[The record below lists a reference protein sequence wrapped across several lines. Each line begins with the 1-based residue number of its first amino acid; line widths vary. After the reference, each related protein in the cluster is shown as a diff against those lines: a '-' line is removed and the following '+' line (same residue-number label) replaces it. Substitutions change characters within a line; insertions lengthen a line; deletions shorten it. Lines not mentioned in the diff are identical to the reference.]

1 MSERVV
7 VDPRSQLKIRTR
19 AKGLLSRLAHD
30 LEMEATI
37 EGEGT
42 RDGDRYEGTMTVR
55 LDSVRV
61 VGTLRHNELDRNVL
75 SAADCAEIE
84 RKIRHEVFRGEPE
97 VTVRV
102 KGDDVRVCFGER
114 MSTVRP
120 NLEVVTRGDETE
132 VHAKCTVTMRALGL
146 AEVKGPIGAFS
157 IKDDVEIEATV
168 IVRPA

>member
-30 LEMEATI
+30 LEMEASI
-37 EGEGT
+37 EGDGN

-55 LDSVRV
+55 IDSSRV
-61 VGTLRHNELDRNVL
+61 IGTLKHNELDRNVL

-84 RKIRHEVFRGEPE
+84 RKIRHEVFRGEPD

-114 MSTVRP
+114 MTTVRP
-120 NLEVVTRGDETE
+120 KLDVHVRDHETE
-132 VHAKCTVTMRALGL
+132 VHATCTVTMRALGL
-146 AEVKGPIGAFS
+146 AEVKGPLGAFS
-157 IKDDVEIEATV
+157 LKDDVEIEAAI
-168 IVRPA
+168 IVHRA